1 MKLKKGD
8 TVVII
13 AGKDKGKTGKVEAV
27 LAELNRVVV
36 EGVNAYK
43 KHVKP
48 SAKNPSGGVI
58 EAHRPLHASNVML
71 LDENNKPTRV
81 SYTIEGK
88 DKVRVAR
95 TTGKAV
101 GK

>member
-13 AGKDKGKTGKVEAV
+13 AGKDKGKTGTIQAV
-27 LAELNRVVV
+27 LAEINRVVI
-36 EGVNAYK
+36 EGVNTYK

-48 SAKNPSGGVI
+48 SAQNPSGGTV
-58 EAHRPLHASNVML
+58 EGNRPLHISNVML
-71 LDENNKPTRV
+71 LDENQKPTRV
-81 SYTIEGK
+81 GYTMEGT
-88 DKVRVAR
+88 DKVRVSR
-95 TTGKAV
+95 TTGKVV

>member
-8 TVVII
+8 NVLII

-27 LAELNRVVV
+27 LAEISRVVV

-48 SAKNPSGGVI
+48 SAQNPSGGVI
-58 EAHRPLHASNVML
+58 EAHRPLHISNVML
-71 LDENNKPTRV
+71 LDENNKPSRV
-81 SYTIEGK
+81 SYKMDGT
-88 DKVRVAR
+88 DKVRVTR
-95 TTGKAV
+95 TTGKTV